1 MRAGVLALLAAAL
14 LAAALLVGLVFP
26 APEQPPRGS
35 IGYGAGKVVKPEFKE
50 LVQTADLIVRGKVLE
65 VGGIP
70 HSGPSRS
77 QPRSKKY
84 TYWESS
90 YAVLQI
96 EETLKGKPGG
106 RKIKIAYKSDLEGD
120 LTQYQAGKSYVV
132 FLLNPR
138 KFPDKYT
145 TAAYHFGEYRINDKG
160 KAERVNDPSEI
171 SKPVPVLVD
180 NIHKAMGRK
189 PADAS

>member
-1 MRAGVLALLAAAL
+1 MRPGRGIPLIVAAAL
-14 LAAALLVGLVFP
+14 MVVPIFP
-26 APEQPPRGS
+26 APEQAPRGA
-35 IGYGAGKVVKPEFKE
+35 IGYGAGKVVKPEFKD
-50 LVQTADLIVRGKVLE
+50 LVQKSDLIVRGKVLE

-70 HSGPSRS
+70 HAGPSGK
-77 QPRSKKY
+77 QPRSKRY

-90 YAVLQI
+90 YAVLQV

-106 RKIKIAYKSDLEGD
+106 GKIKIAYKSDLEGD

-145 TAAYHFGEYRINDKG
+145 TAGYHFGEYRINDTG

-180 NIHKAMGRK
+180 NIHKAMGHK
-189 PADAS
+189 PAETS

>member
-1 MRAGVLALLAAAL
+1 MRLRRGVPVLLAAAI
-14 LAAALLVGLVFP
+14 LAGPGFP
-26 APEQPPRGS
+26 APEQVPRGS
-35 IGYGAGKVVKPEFKE
+35 IGYGAGKVVKPDFKE
-50 LVQTADLIVRGKVLE
+50 LVQKSDLIVRGKVVE

-70 HSGPSRS
+70 HAGPSGK
-77 QPRSKKY
+77 QPRSKRY

-90 YAVLQI
+90 FAVLQV

-106 RKIKIAYKSDLEGD
+106 GRIKIAYKSDMEGD

-132 FLLNPR
+132 FLLNPK

-145 TAAYHFGEYRINDKG
+145 TAGYHFGEYRINDNG

-189 PADAS
+189 PAGAS